1 MNTNIDIFLHVFF
14 FQLSVLLLLP
24 RRPLE
29 AKAATATAAA
39 TAAAAAADAATTVS
53 VAFPLRSLLGG
64 TALPRVRDVTWE
76 KERERSLNKGRAAD
90 AKNERERVQRKNSRG
105 GSLAPIFSPLSSHSD
120 SLSLTKAAAARSRL

>member
-1 MNTNIDIFLHVFF
+1 LIYFYTFSF

-29 AKAATATAAA
+29 AKAAAA
-39 TAAAAAADAATTVS
+39 TAAAAAAAAATTVS

-76 KERERSLNKGRAAD
+76 KEREKSLNKGRAAD

>member
-24 RRPLE
+24 RPLE
-29 AKAATATAAA
+29 AKAATATAAAA

>member
-1 MNTNIDIFLHVFF
+1 LIYFYTFSF